1 MANVAHAARTEEL
14 ALLFTAA
21 RTHYAWL
28 PEPVDDDLLRRL
40 YELVRWA
47 PTGSNAQTMRIAF
60 VRSPEG
66 KERLRPALFP
76 ANVEKAMTA
85 PVTAILAYDV
95 AWYERMPELAPFRPN
110 VLDQYLTMPAERR
123 DQLAALNSHVQAG
136 YFILA
141 ARAVGLDCGPMGGF
155 DRAKVDAA
163 FFPNGAWHSQL
174 LVNLGYGDPEK
185 TMARMP
191 RLDFETVC
199 RLV

>member
-1 MANVAHAARTEEL
+1 MALARAEEL
-14 ALLFTAA
+14 ELLFTAA

-28 PEPVDDDLLRRL
+28 PEPVGDDLLRRI
-40 YELVRWA
+40 YELLRWA
-47 PTGSNAQTMRIAF
+47 PTGSNAQTLRIAF
-60 VRSPEG
+60 VRSPEA

-85 PVTAILAYDV
+85 PATAILAYDV

-110 VLDQYLTMPAERR
+110 VLEQYLAMPPERR
-123 DQLAALNSHVQAG
+123 DHLAALNSNVQAG

-141 ARAVGLDCGPMGGF
+141 ARAIGLDCGPMGGF

-163 FFPNGAWHSQL
+163 FFPDGAWRSQL

-191 RLDFETVC
+191 RLDFETAC
-199 RLV
+199 RIV